1 MNFAPH
7 IERLRLLSQVKGRLA
22 AALLCMGAGVLI
34 QLGFPRA
41 IAWFIDHAAQLQ
53 EHGIPPHLVLG
64 MLAAAILL
72 AVASA
77 LRFYLFQSASQH
89 IVLRVRQ
96 QLFDVLIR
104 QPIGFFDRHH
114 VGELTS
120 RLHADVLALHESLT
134 VGAAHVL
141 RSLCLFGGGV
151 AMLLSLSPLLSLPL
165 ALFIPVSLYLGK
177 RSGNSY
183 RQRAREVQSSV
194 AESGKVAQEHF
205 ANVRLVH
212 AFNQQAG
219 ASGRYGTAA
228 GRALGA
234 ALANARLAALFQGA
248 LQLLLYLALLCTLC
262 FGAWL
267 IGRGELTVGQLTA
280 FIIYATMVTESASSL
295 AEFWSSWMRTLGAT
309 DRIFELLR
317 LAPREEGGLQPA
329 TLSGRI
335 RFEDVDFR
343 YPQRPGQAALE
354 GLSLQVAP
362 GETVALVGHSGAGK
376 STVAN
381 LLLGHYPPG
390 AGRILFDTFDAAALA
405 PAALRRHVALVEQE
419 PALFSG
425 TIAENIRFAVPER
438 AVTQDEIE
446 ACARRAQAHDFILA
460 FPDGYATLVGER
472 GVQLSGGQKQRIAIA
487 RAMLRDPA
495 ILVLDEATS
504 ALDAASET
512 LVQAGL
518 DNLMRGRTT
527 IVIAHRLST
536 IVHADRI
543 VVLSGGRICQQGSH
557 AELLR
562 QADGPYA
569 ELMRHQLAQYG
580 KLDASVEAPLA
591 AA

>member
-1 MNFAPH
+1 MKLTPH
-7 IERLRLLSQVKGRLA
+7 LDRLRLLHAVRGRLG

-41 IAWFIDHAAQLQ
+41 IAWFIDHAEQLRAT
-53 EHGIPPHLVLG
+53 GIPPHLVLA
-64 MLAAAILL
+64 MLGAAILL
-72 AVASA
+72 AVVTA

-89 IVLRVRQ
+89 IVTRLRR

-120 RLHADVLALHESLT
+120 RLQSDVMALHESLT
-134 VGAAHVL
+134 IGAAHVL
-141 RSLCLFGGGV
+141 RSLCLFVGGV

-165 ALFIPVSLYLGK
+165 ALFIPASLYLGK

-183 RQRAREVQSSV
+183 RERAREVQSSL
-194 AESGKVAQEHF
+194 ADSGKVAQEHF

-219 ASGRYGTAA
+219 ASARYGAATA
-228 GRALGA
+228 RAMGA
-234 ALANARLAALFQGA
+234 ALSNARLLSTYQG
-248 LQLLLYLALLCTLC
+248 LMSLLLYFALISILC

-267 IGRGELTVGQLTA
+267 IGQGRLSVGELTA
-280 FIIYATMVTESASSL
+280 FILYATMVTEAANALTES
-295 AEFWSSWMRTLGAT
+295 WGSWMRTLGAT

-317 LAPREEGGLQPA
+317 LAPRAEGGLQPA
-329 TLSGRI
+329 RLSGRI
-335 RFEDVDFR
+335 VFDGVGFR
-343 YPQRPGQAALE
+343 YPQRPAQAALD
-354 GLSLQVAP
+354 GVSLSLAA
-362 GETVALVGHSGAGK
+362 GETVALVGPSGAGK
-376 STVAN
+376 STIAN
-381 LLLGHYPPG
+381 LLLGHYAP
-390 AGRILFDTFDAAALA
+390 AQGRILFDDFDAATLA

-419 PALFSG
+419 PSLFSG
-425 TIAENIRFAVPER
+425 TIADNIRFAVPER
-438 AVTQDEIE
+438 KVTQAEIE
-446 ACARRAQAHDFILA
+446 AAARHAQAHDFILG
-460 FPDGYATLVGER
+460 FPDGYGTVVGER

-518 DNLMRGRTT
+518 DKLMEGRTT

-536 IVHADRI
+536 IVSADRI
-543 VVLSGGRICQQGSH
+543 LVLAGGRIRQQGSH

-562 QADGPYA
+562 EKDGPYA

-580 KLDASVEAPLA
+580 RLDAPLA